1 MRTAIEV
8 ASLPQVASSPIIV
21 RLLDVRETADTTGE
35 YAYPGVLGAVWELAD
50 RSLHEF
56 LQNPDDDR
64 RLVAGEVETNVGQA
78 LAVLHGL
85 GWIHLD
91 VAPNNVLRVDGVW
104 KLADLDSCAR
114 RGAPVTRNP
123 GFFRYVHPRR
133 RAGADVAMAAEDLG
147 RWGLAEILRVLR
159 DG

>member
-104 KLADLDSCAR
+104 KLAAIGDESKRSVVASVPRENVPTADFVAGFSRLGMAR
-114 RGAPVTRNP
+114 
-123 GFFRYVHPRR
+123 
-133 RAGADVAMAAEDLG
+133 LG
-147 RWGLAEILRVLR
+147 EG
-159 DG
+159 